1 MSAAAGSH
9 PGPPSVAAP
18 TDLELRPILKGTV
31 LAVCMVLV
39 LVALGDY
46 YSAADF
52 AGPEPRV
59 DDGSSISLNVAASLK
74 AAWLWL
80 GQGAR
85 GIQDL

>member
-1 MSAAAGSH
+1 MSAAAGF
-9 PGPPSVAAP
+9 PRPPSVAAP

-31 LAVCMVLV
+31 QAVCMVLV